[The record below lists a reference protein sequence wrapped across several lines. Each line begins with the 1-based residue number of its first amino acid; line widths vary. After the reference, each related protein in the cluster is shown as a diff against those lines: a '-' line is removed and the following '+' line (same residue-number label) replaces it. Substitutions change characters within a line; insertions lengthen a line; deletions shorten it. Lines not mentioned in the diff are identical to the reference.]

1 MKKHD
6 TFSFPMKEFLSVAF
20 VLALIA
26 TCTFIIASPPSLV
39 GGVDAYLF
47 SVTNRGV
54 G

>member
-26 TCTFIIASPPSLV
+26 ACVFIVASPT
-39 GGVDAYLF
+39 
-47 SVTNRGV
+47 SVCVANSAIRYYAGRD
-54 G
+54 